1 MRYCQK
7 CGAYI
12 PIDETAC
19 PACGYDTAKESA
31 PRDTNHGQGQYG
43 QGQATASQGQY
54 TQDWGQASANQGQY
68 AQDWGQTSA
77 SQGQYTQY
85 RGQYTARNCGGR
97 QQYEEPWSRPD
108 RGRDPWADRGDGRKR
123 KRGEGASPF
132 QGAQRPG
139 RQAFTVPGDISDNR
153 YLSIL
158 CYLGPLFLIPYF
170 LRKDSPFVRFHANQG
185 LLLLI
190 MEILIP
196 IAAGFVPFFGW
207 AVNLAGWIFTL
218 VCFFKGINSA
228 INGRFDKLPLIGDI
242 NLLK

>member
-108 RGRDPWADRGDGRKR
+108 RGRTLGGQGRRPEAEERRGRFPFPG
-123 KRGEGASPF
+123 GAET
-132 QGAQRPG
+132 RPPG
-139 RQAFTVPGDISDNR
+139 FHGPGDIR
-153 YLSIL
+153 I
-158 CYLGPLFLIPYF
+158 
-170 LRKDSPFVRFHANQG
+170 
-185 LLLLI
+185 
-190 MEILIP
+190 
-196 IAAGFVPFFGW
+196 IA
-207 AVNLAGWIFTL
+207 I
-218 VCFFKGINSA
+218 
-228 INGRFDKLPLIGDI
+228 
-242 NLLK
+242 